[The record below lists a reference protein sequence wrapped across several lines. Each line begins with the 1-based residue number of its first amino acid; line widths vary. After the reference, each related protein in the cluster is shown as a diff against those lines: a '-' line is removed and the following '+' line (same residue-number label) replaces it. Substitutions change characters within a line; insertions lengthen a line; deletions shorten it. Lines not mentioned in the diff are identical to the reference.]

1 VSGTAMAET
10 IREML
15 EAQVAARGDA
25 PFLFWGDTVQTYR
38 QFDAAANRA
47 AHGLRGFGV
56 GAGDKV
62 ALLMGNC
69 PEFLHAFFGI
79 VGLGA
84 VVVPVNTA
92 LTPDEAQY
100 VIAHSDARA
109 LIAGGPQAD
118 LAEAVRPACPA
129 LERVIVCAETVP
141 PGCLPFAV
149 LQEGVAAPAPNAPAP
164 GDLAAVLYTSGTT
177 ARPKGVLLAHRAYA
191 FAARS
196 RAAHLGLTAADRVMI
211 VNPLFHVNG
220 QVQAC
225 MTILSAGG
233 SVVLRETF
241 SASRFWDDT
250 RRYGVTTVN
259 VMRTIPLILWSRPP
273 APDDAENPVRLMV
286 GTLPPDI
293 HEAFEKR
300 FGVLV
305 VSAYSLTEDMTSV
318 LNVLDVTHRKIGAL
332 GVPAAPASHQ
342 VMVVDEEDRPV
353 PTGSGGEILK
363 RSPASMLGYYK
374 NPEATA
380 AALRGGWV
388 HTGDVGALDADGF
401 LYFLD
406 RKKDIVRRS
415 GENISSSEVEAIL
428 HAHPKIAEAAVIP
441 VPDPIREQEILAC
454 IRLTDG
460 ETPETVRAED
470 VFAFCAARLAAY
482 KVPRFLHYRSDFPR
496 TASYKIQKEKLKADA
511 AALVAHA
518 VDRLKSAAK
527 SR

>member
-1 VSGTAMAET
+1 MAQT

-15 EAQVAARGDA
+15 EAQVAARRDA
-25 PFLFWGDTVQTYR
+25 PFLFWGETVQTYGD
-38 QFDAAANRA
+38 FDAAANRA
-47 AHGLRGFGV
+47 AHGLRALGIR
-56 GAGDKV
+56 AGDKV

-69 PEFLHAFFGI
+69 PEFLHALFGI
-79 VGLGA
+79 AKLGA

-92 LTPDEAQY
+92 LRAEEAQY
-100 VIAHSDARA
+100 ILEHSDARL
-109 LIAGGPQAD
+109 LIAGGPHAE
-118 LAEAVRPACPA
+118 LAEAVRPRCPA
-129 LERVIVCAETVP
+129 LERLVIDGERRPAAA
-141 PGCLPFAV
+141 LPFSV
-149 LQEGVAAPAPNAPAP
+149 LQQGEGTPPPDP
-164 GDLAAVLYTSGTT
+164 PTPDDLAAILYTSGTT
-177 ARPKGVLLAHRAYA
+177 ARPKGVLLPHRAYA
-191 FAARS
+191 FAASSRS
-196 RAAHLGLTAADRVMI
+196 AHLGLTAADRVMI

-233 SVVLRETF
+233 SIVLRDGF

-250 RRYGVTTVN
+250 RRYGVTAVN

-273 APDDAENPVRLMV
+273 APDDAHNPVRLMV
-286 GTLPPDI
+286 GSLPRDI
-293 HEAFEKR
+293 HEPFEKR

-318 LNVLDVTHRKIGAL
+318 LNLLDVTARKIGAL
-332 GVPAAPASHQ
+332 GVPAAPDQHQ

-353 PTGSGGEILK
+353 PPGTGGEILK

-388 HTGDVGALDADGF
+388 HTGDVGYLDEDGF

-415 GENISSSEVEAIL
+415 GENISSSEVEAVL

-441 VPDPIREQEILAC
+441 VPDPIREQEVMAC
-454 IRLTDG
+454 VRLKDG
-460 ETPETVRAED
+460 ETPETVGAQEI
-470 VFAFCAARLAAY
+470 FAFCAARLAPY
-482 KVPRFLHYRSDFPR
+482 KVPRYLEYRTDFPR
-496 TASYKIQKEKLKADA
+496 TASYKIQKERLKAEA
-511 AALVAHA
+511 AALAASA
-518 VDRLKSAAK
+518 VDRLAGAPG
-527 SR
+527 RG